1 MRKKKYLLS
10 AFLIT
15 VSFTAF
21 CISGCG
27 SSNAQSATTT
37 KKDTTTVSEKETEEA
52 TGESI
57 IADTDELSN
66 ETTDSAEVTTT
77 QTEDNTAKD
86 VASDNSAKTAT
97 NRSKSNGDAA
107 KTTTRKNET
116 NAATAAAP
124 AKQANAPAKAET
136 HAHSWTPV
144 YATRTVR
151 EAWTE
156 TVTEEYTD
164 YEVHNIKNGH
174 CWQEGIAYDL
184 TYQYNDYIT
193 NGHWKNET
201 PDELNPD
208 TKSYAFFINH
218 AKWIPDYEEDVSI
231 WVEGTAPAG
240 AAVTFPTREAAVLVL
255 RGSYHTEDVPVTKT
269 RTEIVEHPAET
280 ERYVDH
286 YECSCGATK

>member
-97 NRSKSNGDAA
+97 SKPKSNGDAA
-107 KTTTRKNET
+107 KTTTKKGGT
-116 NAATAAAP
+116 NTATAAAP

-164 YEVHNIKNGH
+164 YEVHYICNGYH
-174 CWQEGIAYDL
+174 WQDGIGYDL
-184 TYQYNDYIT
+184 TYQYNDYVE

-201 PDELNPD
+201 PDELNTD
-208 TKSYAFFINH
+208 TKSPAFFIYH
-218 AKWIPDYEEDVSI
+218 AEWVPDYIGDFSC
-231 WVEGTAPAG
+231 WVKGMNPNGLYETHDIAARMSRPA
-240 AAVTFPTREAAVLVL
+240 
-255 RGSYHTEDVPVTKT
+255 YHTEDVPVTKT